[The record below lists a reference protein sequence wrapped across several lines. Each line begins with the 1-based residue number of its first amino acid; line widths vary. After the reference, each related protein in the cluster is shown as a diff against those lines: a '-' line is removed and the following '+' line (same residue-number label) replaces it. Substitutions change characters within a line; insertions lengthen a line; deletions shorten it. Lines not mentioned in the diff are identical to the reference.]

1 MGRIWNALRYGDA
14 ETRKCIGSVILF
26 SVIGVVLIV
35 VAGLTGMCNLF
46 ILGMISGVVAI
57 IISQTFTLVEDD
69 FVAEVDSQGSK
80 DSVRSVSVKRNGV
93 SGQPAKSDKKKKASE
108 EDNADDADENP
119 DEDFDED
126 AKKHSEEDESADT
139 EEEKKDPDR
148 FEHYDKSKLRK
159 IKKKFHVKKDHRA
172 IIIDRSDKYKIHECP
187 AFIWRVHNKVSIL
200 LLEKEPRKIV
210 IPRELIKHVDYNPG
224 VRVDKA
230 TEYVAFKK
238 ENLITSTFSP
248 YLPDYHPSRVK
259 NDPSRMK
266 NLYKIYPDINITNNS
281 IGTVMDLLYLN
292 FMPKDKYT
300 TSDKL
305 NGFFKRVYAANVLYK
320 DKVYTI
326 NDYKDEVEK
335 ILGEMTYAK
344 MPEKEY
350 DFTLDS
356 LVKAHM
362 ISTEYAD
369 YYKEHRK

>member
-26 SVIGVVLIV
+26 SVIGIVLIV
-35 VAGLTGMCNLF
+35 VAGITSMFNLF

-69 FVAEVDSQGSK
+69 FVAEVDSSGSK

-93 SGQPAKSDKKKKASE
+93 TGQPKKPDKKNKSSETEGGMEDDDLAEGEKKA
-108 EDNADDADENP
+108 DDG
-119 DEDFDED
+119 
-126 AKKHSEEDESADT
+126 KEDEPADT

-172 IIIDRSDKYKIHECP
+172 ILIDRSDKYKIHECP

-248 YLPDYHPSRVK
+248 YLPDYQPSRVK

-305 NGFFKRVYAANVLYK
+305 NGYFKRVYAANILYK
-320 DKVYTI
+320 DKVYSI